1 MKGKKTAALLSLCAL
16 LASCAKEGARKEAE
30 TEARVITVKKSE
42 LHSTIDTYGSVTYK
56 KKNDVSSLVDGT
68 IVGLFVQEGS
78 QVKKGDIM
86 LKMKNVQYEIQKVE
100 RENAL
105 NSATAK
111 ARAAENNLREE
122 EKNIKSKML
131 SIENARATLLQK
143 KGELDFMKKNLE
155 KNKKVF
161 LAGGIAASAYE
172 QMEIECNSEKTEV
185 EILEKELRMQEMGF
199 TDQDLLAAGME
210 PSEKQEEKELQL
222 LELNLRGAKINI
234 ELSEA
239 EKRNAEQNLKSI
251 VSLMENLT
259 VRAPTDGIVGALNYE
274 NGERVFQNEKI
285 LTLIDMEEPYAQVTL
300 QEKDSQKIQ
309 LGSPALVKIESLDYE
324 QKSQVSFISP
334 MADYETGN
342 FVLKIPLKNQSG
354 LMRLGMFAHCSIETK
369 SSGKYFLLPEKA
381 AIKRKANNV
390 AFYCVEN
397 GYIFQKEC
405 PIEMEKDGKIYLDKG
420 VSDGEKI
427 VENPGAELKEGQ
439 HVKAI

>member
-172 QMEIECNSEKTEV
+172 QMEIECNS
-185 EILEKELRMQEMGF
+185 
-199 TDQDLLAAGME
+199 
-210 PSEKQEEKELQL
+210 
-222 LELNLRGAKINI
+222 
-234 ELSEA
+234 
-239 EKRNAEQNLKSI
+239 
-251 VSLMENLT
+251 
-259 VRAPTDGIVGALNYE
+259 
-274 NGERVFQNEKI
+274 
-285 LTLIDMEEPYAQVTL
+285 
-300 QEKDSQKIQ
+300 
-309 LGSPALVKIESLDYE
+309 
-324 QKSQVSFISP
+324 
-334 MADYETGN
+334 
-342 FVLKIPLKNQSG
+342 
-354 LMRLGMFAHCSIETK
+354 
-369 SSGKYFLLPEKA
+369 
-381 AIKRKANNV
+381 
-390 AFYCVEN
+390 
-397 GYIFQKEC
+397 
-405 PIEMEKDGKIYLDKG
+405 
-420 VSDGEKI
+420 
-427 VENPGAELKEGQ
+427 
-439 HVKAI
+439 